1 MATSFEL
8 VLRPVID
15 LAASVG
21 DRRVVATGVGDGD
34 RLVALL
40 GSVTPGAPVDPSEPF
55 IPGGEHDP
63 RVLLMSALFADGQSK
78 SVVELQVEP
87 FTLAFPVVQP
97 LSDGGLLVADSRVAV
112 GKPPN
117 GYVIGPDGK
126 VRHSIMFGDG
136 IEHLLVDRVGRVW
149 VGYFDEGVFGNLGRG
164 NPGSPEPIGSPGL
177 LRFDLATG
185 EIEWA
190 FKLPE
195 GSDSIADCYALN
207 VDGDH
212 AWMSYHTDFDLFRVD
227 SDGGT
232 RRWRVGAR
240 GPGAV
245 ACDGRQALLVG
256 GYDSR
261 MSATLWNLGDDRLT
275 DPKPVRLQ
283 LEGDSLNPDAMWG
296 RGPAL
301 HAVRGSTWY
310 LAELGDITGEGQR
323 VEISDTTA
331 TWQDQVTHR
340 HNQRP
345 SCLPR
350 RGRPRCW
357 RVRASVCPQDAAR
370 ANICST
376 TAETV
381 HSIHSSC
388 DHPRPSTSAW

>member
-1 MATSFEL
+1 VATSFEL

-126 VRHSIMFGDG
+126 VRHSITFGDG

-149 VGYFDEGVFGNLGRG
+149 VGYFDEGVFGNLGWG

-190 FKLPE
+190 FKPPE

-212 AWMSYHTDFDLFRVD
+212 AWMSYYTDFDLFRVD

-245 ACDGRQALLVG
+245 ACATDDRPSSSG
-256 GYDSR
+256 GTTAGCQQPFGT
-261 MSATLWNLGDDRLT
+261 SATTPHRSKACAPPTRRRLSQSGRHVGTRARPPRSTRVNVVLG
-275 DPKPVRLQ
+275 
-283 LEGDSLNPDAMWG
+283 
-296 RGPAL
+296 
-301 HAVRGSTWY
+301 
-310 LAELGDITGEGQR
+310 
-323 VEISDTTA
+323 
-331 TWQDQVTHR
+331 
-340 HNQRP
+340 
-345 SCLPR
+345 
-350 RGRPRCW
+350 
-357 RVRASVCPQDAAR
+357 
-370 ANICST
+370 
-376 TAETV
+376 
-381 HSIHSSC
+381 
-388 DHPRPSTSAW
+388 